1 MKYKLTLSFDGSAFS
16 GWQVQNN
23 APTVQAELT
32 RCVRII
38 LGDTAT
44 VTGSSRTDSGV
55 HALGFV
61 CHIESEKSLPESSL
75 LSALN
80 HNLDTHI
87 AVLDCVKAPDSFH
100 ARYSAVSKEYHYIIH
115 NSEIHD
121 PFLNSRVWHYPYPLD
136 AVKMNESAAELLGEH
151 RFTSFMAAGSK
162 IVDTTR
168 CVYKSEV
175 IRDGKSLV
183 FSVLSPQNQ
192 LQLKYFIED
201 SVRNFGC
208 QFVIST
214 HSPFLLSLR
223 GAHIY
228 NIDETP
234 PAEKK
239 WTELDCVKV
248 YHDFFIE
255 QNDKF
260 H

>member
-87 AVLDCVKAPDSFH
+87 AVLDCVKVPDSFH

-115 NSEIHD
+115 NSEIHE

-162 IVDTTR
+162 ITDTVR
-168 CVYKSEV
+168 EV
-175 IRDGKSLV
+175 
-183 FSVLSPQNQ
+183 
-192 LQLKYFIED
+192 KYFKAERNADEIIFTVAAD
-201 SVRNFGC
+201 GFLYNMVRIMVGT
-208 QFVIST
+208 V
-214 HSPFLLSLR
+214 
-223 GAHIY
+223 
-228 NIDETP
+228 
-234 PAEKK
+234 AEKASG
-239 WTELDCVKV
+239 TELPPINVIIKARDRSKAGITAPAKGLTLNKV
-248 YHDFFIE
+248 FY
-255 QNDKF
+255 
-260 H
+260 